1 MTVSSDS
8 GRVIFHVTFAPQNHK
23 GERRAREP
31 RHIACGG
38 RPVVRERRLGAR
50 AATGRG
56 YVHVYTGE
64 GKGKTTAAFGLA
76 LRAAGHGKRVWIGQF
91 MKARPSGEIAALRD
105 NPLITVEQY
114 GDPGCIRRDEV
125 TTRHRTHAGEGLA
138 RAAAA
143 LTSNDNDLVVL
154 DEIDVAVLFG
164 LLSEQ
169 DCVDL
174 IEARP
179 PQVELVITGRSASPA
194 VIEHAD
200 LVTEMREVKH
210 YYRHGVQARAGI
222 EY

>member
-1 MTVSSDS
+1 MHTKVDTRPQELDPSA
-8 GRVIFHVTFAPQNHK
+8 GRAEAGDP
-23 GERRAREP
+23 
-31 RHIACGG
+31 
-38 RPVVRERRLGAR
+38 
-50 AATGRG
+50 AAVGRG
-56 YVHVYTGE
+56 YLHVYTGE

-105 NPLITVEQY
+105 NPLIVVEQY

-125 TTRHRTHAGEGLA
+125 TARHRTHAGEGLA

-169 DCVDL
+169 DCVEL

-194 VIEHAD
+194 VIERAD

-210 YYRHGVQARAGI
+210 YYRQGVQARAGI
-222 EY
+222 EF